1 MNDFASEKPGPN
13 RKRFWILALVNL
25 ASIGS
30 FALALY
36 GVLYA
41 TMGALGGAIS
51 FGLMPF
57 AGNQISEQV
66 GETGRQGDLMITG
79 GVIGGLFFLV
89 LFFVL
94 RRKLK

>member
-1 MNDFASEKPGPN
+1 MNDFEPEKTRPS
-13 RKRFWILALVNL
+13 RKKFWILAFVKL
-25 ASIGS
+25 ASFGS

-66 GETGRQGDLMITG
+66 GETGRQGDLMVTG
-79 GVIGGLFFLV
+79 GVFAGIFFLV